1 MADTKKLDLGLLD
14 DNFDIDFESKKS
26 DDIFNDWI
34 DKNPLEQHNEEKEN
48 NVVENRFNF
57 AFDNHSPS
65 YKKPAKKLFNN
76 LDKFQF
82 KKDLNI
88 KILGVGGAGNNMIE
102 HMANHSSID
111 KSSLYAINTDYQVLR
126 KMPENINLILIGNK
140 ITNGYG
146 SGSDPEI
153 GKKAALEDEQV
164 IREILEDT
172 DLLFIVSGMGKGT
185 GTGASPVIS
194 SIAKEMGILTLSIIN
209 LPSIS
214 NEGPIIFKRGEDGL
228 SNLKKYS
235 DGILTISNEKLF
247 NETSTHI
254 SLLQAFVYANSIITN
269 VIYEIIS
276 LISIA
281 NKINVDFNDVKN
293 FFKEQTNFQLN
304 TFSFDNEQNIEEQ
317 ITEQL
322 KYEIYQDNLDKTR
335 KIIVNFKLNP
345 SVTRDFI
352 NSFIR
357 SLNNI
362 TKNSELEITLS
373 IDYFDSIEFAKI
385 TLLSAKEKIND
396 KQSIALNDNRD
407 INNINSSIYDQSN
420 LVDNNDNLKN
430 TDIKTW
436 NSSSSL
442 NETDQSIDL
451 QIINTKTEE
460 LEKEQKIIK
469 INTNN
474 LEQDHIIENSNN
486 FKIIQNNFKD
496 LKEEI
501 NISNTKENEYESVR
515 KVFIPTKKITE
526 TDVEEI
532 ETKSRTVR
540 FNHPTGPSSRN

>member
-1 MADTKKLDLGLLD
+1 MADTKKMDLGLLD
-14 DNFDIDFESKKS
+14 DNFDIDFENKKS
-26 DDIFNDWI
+26 DDIFNGWV
-34 DKNPLEQHNEEKEN
+34 DKNPMEQHNNEKEI
-48 NVVENRFNF
+48 NVADSRFNF
-57 AFDNHSPS
+57 AFDNPQPS
-65 YKKPAKKLFNN
+65 YKKPVKKLFNN

-126 KMPENINLILIGNK
+126 KMPENINVILIGNK

-153 GKKAALEDEQV
+153 GKKAALEDEQI

-214 NEGPIIFKRGEDGL
+214 NEGPIIFKKGEDGL
-228 SNLKKYS
+228 LNLKKYS

-254 SLLQAFVYANSIITN
+254 SLLQAFVYANSVITN

-293 FFKEQTNFQLN
+293 FFKDQTNFQLN

-317 ITEQL
+317 IIEQL
-322 KYEIYQDNLDKTR
+322 KYEIYQDSLDKAR

-385 TLLSAKEKIND
+385 TLLSAKEKINEQ
-396 KQSIALNDNRD
+396 QSISLNTSNKEIDHV
-407 INNINSSIYDQSN
+407 NSSIHNQSN
-420 LVDNNDNLKN
+420 QIHNGQNLNNDKIL
-430 TDIKTW
+430 DVL
-436 NSSSSL
+436 SSS
-442 NETDQSIDL
+442 NEIGNEINL
-451 QIINTKTEE
+451 EVINTKTEE
-460 LEKEQKIIK
+460 LEKEQKTIT
-469 INTNN
+469 INTNS
-474 LEQDHIIENSNN
+474 LEQDHIIENTNN

-501 NISNTKENEYESVR
+501 NISHTNEKEYESVR
-515 KVFIPTKKITE
+515 RAFIPTKKITE
-526 TDVEEI
+526 PDVDEV
-532 ETKSRTVR
+532 ETRSRTVR
-540 FNHPTGPSSRN
+540 FNHPTGPGSRN